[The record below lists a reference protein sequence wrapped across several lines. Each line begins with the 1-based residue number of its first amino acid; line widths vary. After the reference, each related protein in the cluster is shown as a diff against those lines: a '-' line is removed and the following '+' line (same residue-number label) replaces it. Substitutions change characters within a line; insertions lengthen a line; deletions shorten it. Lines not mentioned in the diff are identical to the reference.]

1 MRRAL
6 RITFCLLFVASP
18 AGALTV
24 QEALLRSKPAVALV
38 MSEVTAT
45 VTLRCG
51 AVEQAV
57 KIAPRRETG
66 TAWFVASNGRL
77 LTNAHVVSWSQRP
90 VEALQND
97 ALEAAVRETCLPTLL
112 SQRGVAAG
120 QRPDLERDL
129 IRQLVAPQRLTA
141 RIDVEPSVTVV
152 LSNGVRFPARVLKY
166 SPPVSAATMSGQDL
180 ALLHIDAADMPS
192 LPLADRGTGKIGDTL
207 YILGFP
213 SIVGQHELLSTSAQ
227 FEASVTKGSV
237 SGFKEDVNGQP
248 VVQTDA
254 EAVWGNSGGPAVDA
268 AGRVIGML
276 TLVMME
282 SGERH
287 ATVQG
292 FNFVIPVAG
301 IRDFLQGTDTVI
313 NGPSAF
319 NTIWNSALRA
329 FFAGRHAKAARSL
342 RDTDR
347 LLPQLPDVRRITA
360 ANEESIKH
368 PPRRRFPFAAV
379 AFAGTSVGV
388 AAIGAAGLLRWRRNR
403 YRITPAEVAR
413 LIAASPDPPIIL
425 DARNDETYERS
436 PVRLP
441 GAVHVTVKSLDDETS
456 TRDLDRSRAVVAY
469 CT

>member
-1 MRRAL
+1 MRRVL
-6 RITFCLLFVASP
+6 GITFCLLFAGSP
-18 AGALTV
+18 AAALTV

-51 AVEQAV
+51 AVEQPV
-57 KIAPRRETG
+57 KIAPRRDTATG
-66 TAWFVASNGRL
+66 WFVASNGRL
-77 LTNAHVVSWSQRP
+77 LTNGHVVSSAQRP
-90 VEALQND
+90 IEALRND

-112 SQRGVAAG
+112 SQRGMAAG

-129 IRQLVAPQRLTA
+129 LRQVVSTQRSTA
-141 RIDVEPSVTVV
+141 RTDVQPSVTVV

-166 SPPVSAATMSGQDL
+166 SPPVSAARMSGQDL
-180 ALLHIDAADMPS
+180 ALVQIDAADMPS

-213 SIVGQHELLSTSAQ
+213 SIVREHELLSTSAQ
-227 FEASVTKGSV
+227 FEATVTKGSL
-237 SGFKEDVNGQP
+237 SGFKEDVNGRP
-248 VVQTDA
+248 VMQTDA

-268 AGRVIGML
+268 GGRVIGML
-276 TLVMME
+276 TFVIMD
-282 SGERH
+282 SGDGR
-287 ATVQG
+287 ANVQG

-301 IRDFLQGTDTVI
+301 IRDFLQGTDTTI

-319 NTIWNSALRA
+319 NTRWYAALGA
-329 FFAGRHAKAARSL
+329 FFAGRHAKAARAL
-342 RDTDR
+342 RETDR
-347 LLPQLPDVRRITA
+347 MLPELPDVRRITA

-368 PPRRRFPFAAV
+368 PSRRRFPFAAL

-388 AAIGAAGLLRWRRNR
+388 AAIGAAGLWRWRRNR

-413 LIAASPDPPIIL
+413 IIAASPDPPIIL
-425 DARNDETYERS
+425 DARNEETYERS

-456 TRDLDRSRAVVAY
+456 TRDLDRNRMVVAY